1 MFNTPFYHGSIRKS
15 IVTFGNLFSN
25 ISIERK
31 LDATTLQTIAI
42 PIAYAPK
49 EKWVVR
55 IDQDPDLNNHTY
67 TTLPR
72 MSFEITGMSYDASR
86 KLNRMNKIT
95 CYNAQDQ
102 MTSVHTAIPYNLD
115 VSLYVL
121 TKTQEDGLQIVEQI
135 LPFFT
140 PDYNMSVKVIPETQT
155 FIDVPVILNSVNVQD
170 EYDGDFQTRRFVTY
184 TLSFT
189 MKTSLFGPV
198 SESGIIET
206 VNINTSQA
214 NYFAQG
220 NPTTSVINENWDEN
234 I

>member
-31 LDATTLQTIAI
+31 LDDTTQQTIAI

-102 MTSVHTAIPYNLD
+102 MTSVHTPIPYNLD

-198 SESGIIET
+198 SESGVIET
-206 VNINTSQA
+206 VHINTSQA
-214 NYFAQG
+214 NYLAQG
-220 NPTTSVINENWDEN
+220 NPTTSIINENWDET